1 MKRWDRLA
9 SVSKV
14 GIRTGSLAA
23 VRGIPCVLDKGE
35 GVSVVLSLPVGHL
48 DVALRGLDRWNV
60 VLILESRVDELVLCS
75 GIRECSWLDTVD
87 VDLVGDVDVGKVG
100 HTYRVIVHQV
110 AFVDPRNIKVS
121 RVANVGFSPR

>member
-1 MKRWDRLA
+1 MA

-14 GIRTGSLAA
+14 SIRTGSLAV
-23 VRGIPCVLDKGE
+23 VRGILCVRDEGE
-35 GVSVVLSLPVGHL
+35 GVSVGLSLPVGHL

-75 GIRECSWLDTVD
+75 GIRGCSWLDTVD
-87 VDLVGDVDVGKVG
+87 VDLVGDEDVGKVG
-100 HTYRVIVHQV
+100 HTYRVIGHQV

-121 RVANVGFSPR
+121 RVANVGFSHR